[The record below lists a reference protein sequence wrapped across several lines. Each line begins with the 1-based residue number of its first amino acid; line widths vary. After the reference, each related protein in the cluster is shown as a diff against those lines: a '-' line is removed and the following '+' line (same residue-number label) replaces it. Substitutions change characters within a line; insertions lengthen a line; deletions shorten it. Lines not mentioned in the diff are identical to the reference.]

1 MSITKVISDN
11 LRIWMKGSQNLNT
24 IEKVSERSGVGFGT
38 VRRMR
43 NGDGNPTIT
52 NLVDVAKA
60 FGRTIEDLLK
70 PSDEYATSDRSTL
83 LSTRE
88 PSPPHYGELIQ
99 DIIVLAEK
107 MNERGQAQLAER
119 AEMLAARFPAS
130 KGKRA
135 A

>member
-1 MSITKVISDN
+1 MEGDPKLD
-11 LRIWMKGSQNLNT
+11 T
-24 IEKVSERSGVGFGT
+24 IKKVSARSGVGFGT
-38 VRRMR
+38 VQRIK
-43 NGDGNPTIT
+43 NGNGNPTIT

-70 PSDEYATSDRSTL
+70 QPDGYATSDLSTL
-83 LSTRE
+83 ISTRE
-88 PSPPHYGELIQ
+88 PLPPHYGELIQ
-99 DIIVLAEK
+99 DIIALAEK